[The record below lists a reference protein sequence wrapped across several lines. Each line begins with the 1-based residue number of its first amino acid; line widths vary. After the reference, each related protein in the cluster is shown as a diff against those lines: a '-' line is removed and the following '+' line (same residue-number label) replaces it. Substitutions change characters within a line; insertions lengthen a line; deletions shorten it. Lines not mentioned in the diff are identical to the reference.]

1 MAGQF
6 IWASKEPMDEAGP
19 VSDAGLSGMPRCAS
33 RGTVLVV
40 PVLAD
45 DSHAGGRILDP
56 PCFSHT
62 LPPAPPT
69 PDLTAW
75 NLPLS
80 DRDVL
85 RVAIVF
91 LAVLVAAEKYVGRGV
106 DVEAGQGTDLGVGQ
120 GLMAEPADPHGL

>member
-1 MAGQF
+1 MAGQL
-6 IWASKEPMDEAGP
+6 IWASKEPMDE
-19 VSDAGLSGMPRCAS
+19 VVRCPTRDSAAC
-33 RGTVLVV
+33 LVALHAA
-40 PVLAD
+40 PCSSSESSSD

-91 LAVLVAAEKYVGRGV
+91 LAVLVTAEKYVG
-106 DVEAGQGTDLGVGQ
+106 
-120 GLMAEPADPHGL
+120 